1 MTDPRTAP
9 VIDLRGDPDADLSVV
24 AAHLAAGL
32 PVAYPTETV
41 YGLGG
46 AVTPA
51 AVRRVQQLKGRDAG
65 RPLLILVDHA
75 GAVPELRWTE
85 AARAL
90 AVAFWPGALTLVLED
105 AAGIFPEGV
114 RSRETGGVGVR
125 VSPHPVVRRLLE
137 VYGAPITSTS
147 LNVSG
152 APPARSGT
160 EAAGELAQ
168 LGGSDV
174 LLLDAGTL
182 PESAPST
189 VVDCTGDIPKVLRKG
204 SVPVSRLRCVIP
216 EIDEPSDV

>member
-1 MTDPRTAP
+1 VSDLPTVPR
-9 VIDLRGDPDADLSVV
+9 VDLRGDLDADLSAV

-65 RPLLILVDHA
+65 RPLLILVDHP
-75 GAVPELRWTE
+75 GAVPGLRWTE
-85 AARAL
+85 AARDL
-90 AVAFWPGALTLVLED
+90 AAAFWPGALTLVLED
-105 AAGIFPEGV
+105 AAGIFPDGV

-137 VYGAPITSTS
+137 VFGAPITSTS

-152 APPARSGT
+152 APSARSGT
-160 EAAGELAQ
+160 EAAEEIAR
-168 LGGSDV
+168 LGGRDV
-174 LLLDAGTL
+174 LLLDGGTL
-182 PESAPST
+182 PDSAPST
-189 VVDCTGDIPKVLRKG
+189 VVDCTGGTPKVLRRG